1 MDEISLIRTIRTFKR
16 YTTRQKKKPKLIGR
30 SASEWASI
38 CWKIQRRSEHLNC
51 ISQTLYTPPLG
62 TQNIGKLRAQTII
75 NHSIFFRFINFF
87 LLFRRHTIFL
97 FRFLDGKCVYE
108 CVLYQ
113 ILVRF
118 HDLLTTSD
126 QKKKLIQIL
135 FYFPSTVRLDTF
147 LAQHERGGKKSNL
160 LIQSENV
167 CSKNSGNEANRISS
181 NLSVCI

>member
-1 MDEISLIRTIRTFKR
+1 M
-16 YTTRQKKKPKLIGR
+16 
-30 SASEWASI
+30 
-38 CWKIQRRSEHLNC
+38 
-51 ISQTLYTPPLG
+51 
-62 TQNIGKLRAQTII
+62 
-75 NHSIFFRFINFF
+75 
-87 LLFRRHTIFL
+87 
-97 FRFLDGKCVYE
+97 YE